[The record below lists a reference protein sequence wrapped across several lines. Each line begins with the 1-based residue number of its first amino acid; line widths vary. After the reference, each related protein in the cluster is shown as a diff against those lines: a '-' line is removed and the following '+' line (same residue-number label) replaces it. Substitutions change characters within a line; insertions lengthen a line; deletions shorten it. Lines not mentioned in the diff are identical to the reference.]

1 MYDLI
6 VIGGGPAGY
15 HAAGEAGHK
24 GLKTLL
30 AEKREVGG
38 VCLNEGCIPT
48 KTLLYSAK
56 IKDNAAAGQKY
67 GVIANDIT
75 LDHQQVLQRK
85 RKTVAALVGGVK
97 AQLKSAGVDTVAA
110 TATILGKSKDGFEV
124 ECGNNVYMAKHL
136 LIATGSEPIAP
147 PVPGLE
153 KALKSGFAVTN
164 RQILDLEQIPE
175 RLTVIGGGVIGLE
188 MASYFASAGSAV
200 TVVEMMGQIGG
211 PIDADISKLLK
222 NRLEKK
228 GIRFMLECRAA
239 EIKQDSVVYE
249 NQDGRDEVK
258 ADLVLLS
265 VGRRASTNGLGL
277 ENIGVQVERGSI
289 VTDEWMQTNVP
300 GVYAAGDVNGK
311 SMLAHTAYREADAAI
326 NNMTAQPD
334 RMSYRAIPGVIYTNP
349 EVAGT
354 GETVRSAVDKGMDF
368 SEKTLTMR
376 YSGRYVA
383 ENEGGDGIVK
393 MLIDNRYHRII
404 GLHMIGSYASEIIY
418 GACMMIEQEMT
429 IEAIKKTVFPHPTV
443 CEVIK
448 EMVFQ
453 I

>member
-15 HAAGEAGHK
+15 HAASEAGHK

-30 AEKREVGG
+30 IEKREVGG
-38 VCLNEGCIPT
+38 VCLNEGCVPT

-56 IKDNAAAGQKY
+56 IKDNAASGEKY
-67 GVIANDIT
+67 GVKAANVS
-75 LDHQQVLQRK
+75 LDHQKVLQRK
-85 RKTVAALVGGVK
+85 KKTVAALVGGVK

-110 TATILGKSKDGFEV
+110 AATIIGKGKEGFEV
-124 ECGNNVYMAKHL
+124 KCGGSVYMAKRL
-136 LIATGSEPIAP
+136 LIATGSETIVP
-147 PVPGLE
+147 PVSGLE
-153 KALKSGFAVTN
+153 EALKSGFVLTN
-164 RQILDLEQIPE
+164 REILDLEKIPE

-200 TVVEMMGQIGG
+200 TVIEMLGQIGG
-211 PIDADISKLLK
+211 PIDSDISVLLK
-222 NRLEKK
+222 KSLEKK
-228 GIRFMLECRAA
+228 GIKFILECKAT
-239 EIKQDSVVYE
+239 EIKQGGVAYE
-249 NQDGRDEVK
+249 DKDGKGEVK

-265 VGRRASTNGLGL
+265 VGRRASSNGLGL
-277 ENIGVQVERGSI
+277 ENIGAQVERGAI
-289 VTDEWMQTNVP
+289 VTDERMQTNIP

-311 SMLAHTAYREADAAI
+311 SMLAHTAYREADVAV
-326 NNMTAQPD
+326 NNMTGQPD

-354 GETVRSAVDKGMDF
+354 GETAQSAQNKGMDF

-383 ENEGGDGIVK
+383 ENEGGDGIIK
-393 MLIDNRYHRII
+393 MLIDNRYNRII

-429 IEAIKKTVFPHPTV
+429 IETIKKTVFPHPTV

-448 EMVFQ
+448 EIVFQ